1 MATEQI
7 LTSQI
12 VGYSPGTGAQI
23 QTKFITL
30 SGGTADVTTTAFSFV
45 IGMVMIELLHD
56 NPVNNNGV
64 NVYSVLWANMRSF
77 TGTKT
82 DNVTDR
88 TAKGPGNGGF
98 LKIPVDRTTSGTV
111 LVFSQPSD
119 GTQTTPANGG
129 ASSLTS
135 YNWPT
140 IGVLRITAI
149 EDTQA

>member
-30 SGGTADVTTTAFSFV
+30 SGGSADVTSPAFSFV
-45 IGMVMIELLHD
+45 IGMVMIEMVID
-56 NPVNNNGV
+56 NSDNGV
-64 NVYSVLWANMRSF
+64 TVYSVLWANMRSWS
-77 TGTKT
+77 GTKT
-82 DNVTDR
+82 DNITDR

-111 LVFSQPSD
+111 LVFSRPSS
-119 GTQTTPANGG
+119 GTQVNPDNTGLASTTN
-129 ASSLTS
+129 LD
-135 YNWPT
+135 WPLV
-140 IGVLRITAI
+140 GRLRITAI